1 MSERNNSEKSL
12 REIIGEALER
22 DAADATPSPMSY
34 REFQSMISGS
44 TQVKRKKRRQ
54 RIAGFAA
61 LFVIALVSAAL
72 VFHAFTD
79 DVGANKNAPEEIITE
94 DGVVIEDKG
103 WGSSGEDCWTITS
116 WDEVETAK
124 ATFPD
129 LMIPQYIPEGYE
141 FEELTVEYTEI
152 GSETYEYM
160 FLNEQGEAIEIEISY
175 INENE
180 TAINIDDIL
189 IILASKKGE
198 VYVQEEDNIRIAT
211 IQMDDGISIRI
222 WSNLSDENIVQL
234 IDNFKG

>member
-1 MSERNNSEKSL
+1 MSERNNSDKSL

-72 VFHAFTD
+72 VFHAFTA

-141 FEELTVEYTEI
+141 FEELTVEQITPANVVYRYVFLNGEGESIKLEI
-152 GSETYEYM
+152 FATGTSET
-160 FLNEQGEAIEIEISY
+160 A
-175 INENE
+175 
-180 TAINIDDIL
+180 TNIDQMSRAISS
-189 IILASKKGE
+189 SKGD
-198 VYVQEEDNIRIAT
+198 VYIQEGNNKRAT
-211 IQMDDGISIRI
+211 IQMDDGFSVRI
-222 WSNLSDENIVQL
+222 WYSFSDKIIIKVIENLRD
-234 IDNFKG
+234 

>member
-1 MSERNNSEKSL
+1 MSERNNSDKSL

-72 VFHAFTD
+72 VFHVFTA

-124 ATFPD
+124 ATFSD

-141 FEELTVEYTEI
+141 FEEL
-152 GSETYEYM
+152 
-160 FLNEQGEAIEIEISY
+160 EIEQIESNDIIYVYVFSNGKKETIEMQIFRIKGGEMAIDIDHISRTVFS
-175 INENE
+175 N
-180 TAINIDDIL
+180 
-189 IILASKKGE
+189 KGE
-198 VYVQEEDNIRIAT
+198 IYIQKDNKMAT
-211 IQMDDGISIRI
+211 IQMDDGQTIHIL
-222 WSNLSDENIVQL
+222 SNLSDEDVVKL
-234 IDNFKG
+234 IDNLEV